1 MASFLNT
8 TQTLT
13 HLTPIPPPATRTDSI
28 AMLHDHEHL
37 IKCSPAM
44 SKFELITSPSPAPA
58 PLPAGITPLG
68 DTKCYQVTDVVHTL
82 PAGLWDSDIVS
93 TYEFTNLADG
103 LFVRIRSPM
112 SIVLETV
119 WSIEGEG
126 EGPEMKETVTIKCS
140 RLLVGVIRGQCEGNW
155 KVIHAQMVAG
165 LGK

>member
-1 MASFLNT
+1 MSFLNT

-28 AMLHDHEHL
+28 AMLHDHEHFVR
-37 IKCSPAM
+37 CSPAM
-44 SKFELITSPSPAPA
+44 SKFELTTEPAAA
-58 PLPAGITPLG
+58 PLPAGITPLA
-68 DTKCYQVTDVVHTL
+68 DTKCYQVTDIVHAL

-112 SIVLETV
+112 GIVLETV
-119 WSIEGEG
+119 WSITEEGDGHQMRE
-126 EGPEMKETVTIKCS
+126 EVTIKCS
-140 RLLVGVIRGQCEGNW
+140 RFLVGVIKGQCEGNW
-155 KVIHAQMVAG
+155 KVIHAKMIAG